1 MAEPTERVGEN
12 NFGKMK
18 EIIDQ
23 IEKDLLALNKLGG
36 EMPVI
41 EKNVR
46 AMMSFI
52 YALKFGISDIV
63 DLGVKEGS

>member
-1 MAEPTERVGEN
+1 MGEPTIKPGQKDLE
-12 NFGKMK
+12 KMK
-18 EIIDQ
+18 EAIDQ
-23 IEKDLLALNKLGG
+23 IEERLLVLNNLGG

-52 YALKFGISDIV
+52 HALKFGISDIA
-63 DLGVKEGS
+63 ES

>member
-1 MAEPTERVGEN
+1 MGESSIEPEHTDLE
-12 NFGKMK
+12 KMK
-18 EIIDQ
+18 EAIDR
-23 IEKDLLALNKLGG
+23 IERGLLDLKKLGG

-52 YALKFGISDIV
+52 HALKFGISD
-63 DLGVKEGS
+63 LAEFGGK

>member
-1 MAEPTERVGEN
+1 MVETTGKVGQKDFE
-12 NFGKMK
+12 KMK

-23 IEKDLLALNKLGG
+23 IERRLLDLKKLGG
-36 EMPVI
+36 EMPVV

-52 YALKFGISDIV
+52 HALKFGISDIAET
-63 DLGVKEGS
+63 D

>member
-1 MAEPTERVGEN
+1 MNQRAIVGQEN
-12 NFGKMK
+12 LEKMK
-18 EIIDQ
+18 ECIDQ
-23 IEKDLLALNKLGG
+23 IEGRLLDLKKLGG

-52 YALKFGISDIV
+52 HALKFGISDIAEM
-63 DLGVKEGS
+63 GH

>member
-1 MAEPTERVGEN
+1 MIEPTAIVGQEN
-12 NFGKMK
+12 LEKMK
-18 EIIDQ
+18 ECIYQ
-23 IEKDLLALNKLGG
+23 IEERLLDLEKLGG

-52 YALKFGISDIV
+52 HALKFGISDIAEI
-63 DLGVKEGS
+63 D

>member
-1 MAEPTERVGEN
+1 MSKPTVIGGQEN
-12 NFGKMK
+12 LEKMK
-18 EIIDQ
+18 ECIDR
-23 IEKDLLALNKLGG
+23 IEGRLLDLEKLGG

-52 YALKFGISDIV
+52 HALKFGISDIV
-63 DLGVKEGS
+63 EAD